1 MAGSKSNALE
11 TDYLTWAF
19 SATAVTRPSA
29 WYVGLFTD
37 AAGVVND
44 QPTTEAT
51 TTNCPG
57 YARQAITSWSISGN
71 AAQNGNLATF
81 TASGG
86 AWATVRYWG
95 IYDASTSGRL
105 LYWGDMTAQTLADTN
120 KIDFPINSITCNED

>member
-1 MAGSKSNALE
+1 MAGSKSNQLE
-11 TDYLTWAF
+11 TDYLTWAL

-37 AAGVVND
+37 AAGIVND

-51 TTNCPG
+51 TGTCPG
-57 YARQAITSWSISGN
+57 YARQAISSWTISGN
-71 AAQNGNLATF
+71 QAQNAAAASF

-86 AWATVRYWG
+86 AWSAVRYWG
-95 IYDASTSGRL
+95 IFDASTGGRL

-120 KIDFPINSITCNED
+120 KLDFPINSITLNED